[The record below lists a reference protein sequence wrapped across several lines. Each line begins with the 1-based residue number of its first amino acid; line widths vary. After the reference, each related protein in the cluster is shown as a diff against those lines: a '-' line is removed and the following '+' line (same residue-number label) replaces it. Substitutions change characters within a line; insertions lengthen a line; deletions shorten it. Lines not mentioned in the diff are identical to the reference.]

1 MPKAYL
7 EPNEIEKMEEV
18 AGYQRDRLL
27 IHLLFHLGCRVSEAL
42 AIAVDDVDFTQ
53 GTVTIEHLKTR
64 FNLYCPK
71 CETRLS
77 RATKFCPGCG
87 REVEK
92 VVARES
98 SRRRVRELPVDED
111 TLKRIR
117 DYIDSGGPVPHNG
130 QQLLFGISR
139 TQAWKIVSD
148 CAKKAGLG
156 KLVFSESGLKHGV
169 SPHRLRDAF
178 AVQAVKQD
186 NSADGIRLLQEH
198 LGHQSITT
206 TMRYRKVSGK
216 EHRQWLDKVF
226 GNDTKEVRY
235 AGISSGNHR

>member
-27 IHLLFHLGCRVSEAL
+27 IYLLFHLGCRVSEVL
-42 AIAVDDVDFTQ
+42 AIAVNDVDFTR

-77 RATKFCPGCG
+77 RAAKFCLGCG
-87 REVEK
+87 QKVEK
-92 VVARES
+92 AVTREL

-111 TLKRIR
+111 TLERIK
-117 DYIDSGGPVPHNG
+117 DYIDKGGPVSHDG
-130 QQLLFGISR
+130 RQLLFGISR

-148 CAKKAGLG
+148 CAKKAGLP
-156 KLVFSESGLKHGV
+156 KLVFCESGIKHGV

-178 AVQAVKQD
+178 AVFAVKQD
-186 NSADGIRLLQEH
+186 GSADGIRLLQEH

-206 TMRYRKVSGK
+206 TMRYRKLSGAEHREWFERVSGAMTGCLS
-216 EHRQWLDKVF
+216 EGV
-226 GNDTKEVRY
+226 E
-235 AGISSGNHR
+235 